1 MRKAFNTLNILAI
14 IASAILTAVSFNT
27 LKNGFEESTT
37 GLVASA
43 IYLLLV
49 ISSLVF
55 IILERKINK
64 LYIHITSIVICGISF
79 NILGL
84 ISAIFGLIIC
94 VSKVKEKTILD
105 DTNETEN
112 IVEVKVEYEHK
123 ENTKLEMDNGVLTL
137 FILSIVMGVILI
149 FLYCFVVIKF
159 AFPSIGA
166 FLKSVMEEK
175 SGWAFWNLFL
185 VVFYGCFYAIVLLIP
200 INIYIL
206 LIGRDIA
213 TIRTKDKTMFITSI
227 VFGFLSLM
235 LFDAI
240 GAIVALINNNKTYE
254 K

>member
-27 LKNGFEESTT
+27 LRNGFEESTT

-64 LYIHITSIVICGISF
+64 LCIHIISIVICGISF

-94 VSKVKEKTILD
+94 VSKVKEKTIPD

-112 IVEVKVEYEHK
+112 IVKVEYEHK

-137 FILSIVMGVILI
+137 YILSIVMGVILI
-149 FLYCFVVIKF
+149 FLYCFVVIKY
-159 AFPSIGA
+159 AFSSIGA

-206 LIGRDIA
+206 LIGRDVA

-240 GAIVALINNNKTYE
+240 GSIVALINNNKTHE

>member
-27 LKNGFEESTT
+27 LRNGFEESTT

-64 LYIHITSIVICGISF
+64 LYIHIITIVICGISF

-112 IVEVKVEYEHK
+112 IVKVEYEHK
-123 ENTKLEMDNGVLTL
+123 KNTKLEMDNGVLTL

-240 GAIVALINNNKTYE
+240 GSIVALINNNKTYE